1 VLIVDDNDDLREA
14 LRELVETWGHEVD
27 EAAEGSAGLEKVLS
41 QPPDVALIDL
51 GLPGLD
57 GLEVARRI
65 RSSEAAQR
73 LRLIALTGYGQ
84 SDDRRRAL
92 DAGFDLHLLKPVD
105 HEELAEARP
114 ALGDATL
121 HGEGCSR
128 RPRGS
133 TWLYASATG

>member
-105 HEELAEARP
+105 HEELAEA
-114 ALGDATL
+114 L
-121 HGEGCSR
+121 H
-128 RPRGS
+128 
-133 TWLYASATG
+133 